1 MASKIISKND
11 IEILS
16 AATEV
21 LKRLDKE
28 YNVRLDKLRKMCY
41 APTYQEY
48 WNAKRNWYYFVD
60 VCNNAGIDYCREHAV
75 FSPADSL
82 LCR

>member
-1 MASKIISKND
+1 MANRIISKKD

-16 AATEV
+16 AAAEV

-28 YNVRLDKLRKMCY
+28 HNVRLDKVRKMRY

-48 WNAKRNWYYFVD
+48 WNAKRSLYYFAT
-60 VCNNAGIDYCREHAV
+60 VCSNAGIDYRCGYAV
-75 FSPADSL
+75 FSPVD
-82 LCR
+82 

>member
-1 MASKIISKND
+1 MASKIISKKD

-16 AATEV
+16 AAAEV

-28 YNVRLDKLRKMCY
+28 YNVRLDKFRKMCD

-48 WNAKRNWYYFVD
+48 WNAKRSFYYFVD
-60 VCNNAGIDYCREHAV
+60 VCNNANIVYCNEHAV
-75 FSPADSL
+75 FSPADSN
-82 LCR
+82 